1 MSSDL
6 QADARS
12 ALRVVIAGASGRM
25 GQMLVDAVCADAN
38 MTLVGALDHASS
50 PALGQDAGAFAGRTT
65 GVVIQSDLATA
76 LAGAHVLI
84 DFTRPEGT
92 LAHVQAASAAGVA
105 VVIGTTGFSDE
116 QKAQLQ
122 HASATT
128 AMVMAPNMSVGVNVT
143 LKLLEMA
150 AKAMPTGYDIEI
162 IEAHHRHKVDA
173 PSGTALKM
181 GEVVAHALGRDLKDC
196 AVYGRDGVTGER
208 DPSTIGFAT
217 IRGGDIV
224 GDHTVLFAGTGERIE
239 ITHKS
244 SSRATYAQGSLRAAR
259 FLADKSSGMYD
270 MFDVLGLH

>member
-6 QADARS
+6 QAVARS
-12 ALRVVIAGASGRM
+12 AIRVVIAGASGRM

-50 PALGQDAGAFAGRTT
+50 PALGQDVGAFAGRTT